1 MSFFHTLAIKN
12 QMRLLV
18 SIPVFFLAV
27 ILVANGVERY
37 QTIAQAT
44 MVKELAAMAGLITEI
59 AHEAQKERGMTAGFL
74 GSQGKKF
81 GDRLPAQREETD
93 ARVAALKDFLNHSK
107 ADKADPALTQELQN
121 ALSGF
126 GTISAIRQQADSL
139 TLAAPEAIA
148 FYTGAIGRF
157 LGTIP
162 LIART

>member
-93 ARVAALKDFLNHSK
+93 ARAVK
-107 ADKADPALTQELQN
+107 
-121 ALSGF
+121 
-126 GTISAIRQQADSL
+126 
-139 TLAAPEAIA
+139 
-148 FYTGAIGRF
+148 
-157 LGTIP
+157 IP
-162 LIART
+162 REKKHRPY